1 MTSTTT
7 TAAGPFATGLRGLT
21 IAGVTMIAVQAFE
34 AVAVSTAMPTV
45 AAALHGLSLYAL
57 AFGMPAAAGIVGM
70 VSAGLW
76 SDRRGPIGPLGV
88 GWVLFVAGLV
98 VAGTAGSMGVLIAG
112 RALQGLGAGL
122 TSVAIY
128 VVVARAY
135 PEALR
140 PKVFSLFAAAWVLP
154 ALIGPAVA
162 GFLVTHAGWRWV
174 FLSVPFVALAAA
186 IVGWRPTRRLHEL
199 PPEVADD
206 GALAGAATAEKS
218 PAVRIAVA
226 LVAGSA
232 ACLLSIAGHY
242 RLAIAAPL
250 GAAAIGLLIW
260 SVPRLLPPGTYRS
273 RRGLPT
279 VILLRGLVSGS
290 FTAAEVFLPL
300 LLSRERGLSP
310 GQAGLVLTVGA
321 LGWSAGSAL
330 QGRISTGGRR
340 PALLRLGFALLTTGI
355 LLVALTVWP
364 AVPLLVVYPS
374 WVMAGVGIGIA
385 FPTLSVLT
393 LELSAP
399 GEEGSNSS
407 ALQVNDA
414 LLQSIMLAVSGSIF
428 AALVARSHWAPYV
441 AGFAVA
447 ATAAAIGTVLAR
459 RARPTTT

>member
-7 TAAGPFATGLRGLT
+7 TAAGPLAAGLRSLT
-21 IAGVTMIAVQAFE
+21 VAGVTMIAVQAFE

-76 SDRRGPIGPLGV
+76 SDRRGPVGPLAA
-88 GWVLFVAGLV
+88 GWLLFVGGLV
-98 VAGTAGSMGVLIAG
+98 VAGTSGSMGVLIGG

-122 TSVAIY
+122 TSVALY

-135 PEALR
+135 PDTLR

-174 FLSVPFVALAAA
+174 FLSVPFVALAALV
-186 IVGWRPTRRLHEL
+186 VGWGPCRRLQRETSGPAQEL
-199 PPEVADD
+199 PQDGSSAPAAPKVAI
-206 GALAGAATAEKS
+206 AVVAGA
-218 PAVRIAVA
+218 
-226 LVAGSA
+226 A
-232 ACLLSIAGHY
+232 ACLLSLAGHY
-242 RLAIAAPL
+242 RLPVAVPLTVLAIA
-250 GAAAIGLLIW
+250 LLVW
-260 SVPRLLPPGTYRS
+260 SVPRLLPQGTYRA

-279 VILLRGLVSGS
+279 VILLRGLVSGA

-310 GQAGLVLTVGA
+310 AQAGLVLTVGA

-330 QGRISTGGRR
+330 QGKVSSAQRR
-340 PALLRLGFALLTTGI
+340 PALLRLGFGLLTTGT
-355 LLVALTVWP
+355 LLVTLTVWQ
-364 AVPLLVVYPS
+364 AVPLLAVYPS
-374 WVMAGVGIGIA
+374 WVIAGVGIGIA

-399 GEEGSNSS
+399 AEEGRNSS
-407 ALQVNDA
+407 ALQVNDS
-414 LLQSIMLAVSGSIF
+414 LLQAIMLAVSGAIF
-428 AALVARSHWAPYV
+428 AALVDVSHWAPYV

-447 ATAAAIGTVLAR
+447 AAAAAVGTTLAHR
-459 RARPTTT
+459 VRAA